1 MDMMTTGVA
10 GRTRS
15 KTESFMRD
23 EINKAKKNSVG
34 NQSGSSQN
42 SREERQKRRASIRNA
57 CSPPPPPA
65 NSKRRRKRPSEDDD
79 GVEFI
84 RTIKNPEDKREDEND
99 VEFIEIINPEGKRE
113 VDDDVEC
120 LGTIN
125 SGGKRDGEHVEDDNV
140 GSASVIAPSLESRSP
155 NPDRDCDFAVDDANS
170 KGEKETS
177 ILTPSSPDDD
187 DVVFLGTTFREKDH
201 VEESNVDMVIDFSV
215 NDANSSGEKET
226 SPLPPS
232 APDDDDDDDEDDEDV
247 VFMGTIPREQ
257 EDVDDTDLRAEE
269 KTSTLGIS
277 ESDDVVSLSSGEE
290 GSMEE
295 LETGSSDEDADSDSS
310 DYIKESSDSSYSES
324 SESDFDDCSEDEEA
338 GSARDTAKGRKS
350 SNEKV
355 YTGEKR
361 KRKRKT
367 SPIEN
372 NLDLF
377 DLLAKS
383 IWERTKIFEEE
394 DICSGDETAEAVSRE
409 DPIVRESVG
418 EKVYEQRKRKRSHRE
433 KEKNHTKVDVSFDG
447 GETLWETPPLNLRFG
462 CDCEDPKPIEKT
474 EEEEEIDNLWADMA
488 LALTLEG
495 VHSSTPFKK
504 GDVPCIN
511 GKHDFVLDEEIG
523 LKCLHCSYVS
533 VEIRDI
539 SPAMDKN
546 RSNVYEKKTRNDRK
560 GETFF
565 NGLEFEASDKSSHVA
580 SLDDDDT
587 QGTVWEYVPG
597 VKDTLYPHQ
606 QEGFEFIWKNLAG
619 TTKLDKLKSSAVKES
634 GGCIMSHSPGTGKTR
649 LTIVF
654 LQSYLERFPDSH
666 PVVIAPASLM
676 LTWEEEFKKW
686 NANIPF
692 YNMSNQEFSGQEIQS
707 AVAHLKGNKNHR
719 SNKHSVRMVKL
730 YSWRNKKSIL
740 GVSYNLYEKLASN
753 KYASEKPEFGK
764 MLLEL
769 PGLMVLDEGH
779 TPRNQNSRIWQ
790 VLCEVKTEKRIIL
803 SGTPFQNNFKELS
816 NVLCLARPAYKDK
829 ISSRLQD
836 LSKLSQEGKN
846 GRFDEEVGIMEL
858 KDMIA
863 PFVHVH
869 KGNILRE
876 SLPGLRDSVVVLNPP
891 FIQEKILNRID
902 PAQNTFELEHKLS
915 AVSVH
920 PSLYLCCNPTKKED
934 MFIGQRLL
942 TTLDKIK
949 LDSKEGAK
957 TRFLIDFIR
966 LSETL
971 KEKVLVFSQYIDTL
985 KLISD
990 QLSAVFRWTEGEEI
1004 LFMHGQ
1010 LEQKD
1015 RQHLINNFNKPD
1027 SASKVLL
1034 ASTKSC
1040 SEGINLVGASRVVL
1054 LDVVWNPSV
1063 ERQAISR
1070 AYRIGQ
1076 KRVVYTYHLMVKGTS
1091 EWGKYCKQTKK
1102 HRISEMVFTSTD
1114 ENDKLI
1120 NNEVVS
1126 EDRILDEMVRHE
1138 KLKDMFEKILN
1149 RPKESDMF
1157 TNIL

>member
-1 MDMMTTGVA
+1 MDMTTGVS

-15 KTESFMRD
+15 KTESYMRD
-23 EINKAKKNSVG
+23 EINKRKRNSVG
-34 NQSGSSQN
+34 NQSGSSVN

-57 CSPPPPPA
+57 CSSSSPPPA
-65 NSKRRRKRPSEDDD
+65 KSKRRRNTASEDDD

-84 RTIKNPEDKREDEND
+84 RIIQNPEDKREDEND
-99 VEFIEIINPEGKRE
+99 VVLIEIINPEGKRE
-113 VDDDVEC
+113 DEDDELQC

-125 SGGKRDGEHVEDDNV
+125 PEGKRDNEHVEHV
-140 GSASVIAPSLESRSP
+140 VSASVIAPSLESRSP
-155 NPDRDCDFAVDDANS
+155 DPDRDCDFAVDNADS
-170 KGEKETS
+170 KVEKEAS
-177 ILTPSSPDDD
+177 ILTPSSPDEDL
-187 DVVFLGTTFREKDH
+187 VCLGSTFREKEH
-201 VEESNVDMVIDFSV
+201 VEDHNVDMVIDVSV

-226 SPLPPS
+226 STSLPPS
-232 APDDDDDDDEDDEDV
+232 APADDDGDDEDV
-247 VFMGTIPREQ
+247 VFMGFIPPE
-257 EDVDDTDLRAEE
+257 EEHVDDTDLIAEE
-269 KTSTLGIS
+269 KTSPLEIS
-277 ESDDVVSLSSGEE
+277 ESSSCEE
-290 GSMEE
+290 GSAEE
-295 LETGSSDEDADSDSS
+295 LGTDSSDEDADSDSS
-310 DYIKESSDSSYSES
+310 DYVKESSDSSYAES
-324 SESDFDDCSEDEEA
+324 SDSDFDDSSEEDEA
-338 GSARDTAKGRKS
+338 GSARDTAKGKKIHS
-350 SNEKV
+350 EKV

-361 KRKRKT
+361 KRKRS

-372 NLDLF
+372 NLDLVN
-377 DLLAKS
+377 LLAKS

-394 DICSGDETAEAVSRE
+394 EDSICSGDETAEVVSRE
-409 DPIVRESVG
+409 DPIAREDHMARESVG

-433 KEKNHTKVDVSFDG
+433 KAKNHKKVDLSFDG

-462 CDCEDPKPIEKT
+462 CDCEDPMPIEKT
-474 EEEEEIDNLWADMA
+474 EEEEEIANLWADMA

-495 VHSSTPFKK
+495 VHSSTPAKK
-504 GDVPCIN
+504 GAVSCIN
-511 GKHDFVLDEEIG
+511 GMHDFGLDEEIG
-523 LKCLHCSYVS
+523 LKCRHCSYVS

-560 GETFF
+560 GEPLL
-565 NGLEFEASDKSSHVA
+565 NGLEFEASDQSSHVA
-580 SLDDDDT
+580 SLDDNT
-587 QGTVWEYVPG
+587 QGTVWEYIPG

-619 TTKLDKLKSSAVKES
+619 TTKLDELESSAIKES

-666 PVVIAPASLM
+666 PVVIAPASLL

-692 YNMSNQEFSGQEIQS
+692 YNLGSQEFSGQEIQS
-707 AVAHLKGNKNHR
+707 AVAHLKGNKNH
-719 SNKHSVRMVKL
+719 NKNSVRMVKL

-753 KYASEKPEFGK
+753 KNASEKPEFGK

-779 TPRNQNSRIWQ
+779 TPRNKNSQIWQ

-836 LSKLSQEGKN
+836 LSKLSQEGRN
-846 GRFDEEVGIMEL
+846 GRFDEEVGIVEL

-876 SLPGLRDSVVVLNPP
+876 SLPGLRDCVVVLNPP
-891 FIQEKILNRID
+891 FIQGKILSRID
-902 PAQNTFELEHKLS
+902 LAQNTFELEHKLS
-915 AVSVH
+915 AASVH
-920 PSLYLCCNPTKKED
+920 PSLYLCCTPTKKED
-934 MFIGQRLL
+934 MCIGQRVLA
-942 TTLDKIK
+942 TLEKIK

-957 TRFLIDFIR
+957 TRFLIDFIC

-985 KLISD
+985 KLISH
-990 QLSAVFRWTEGEEI
+990 QLSAVLRWTEGEEI

-1010 LEQKD
+1010 LEQKE
-1015 RQHLINNFNKPD
+1015 RQHIINNFNKPD

-1076 KRVVYTYHLMVKGTS
+1076 KRVVYTYHLMVKGTT
-1091 EWGKYCKQTKK
+1091 EWDKYCKQTKK

-1114 ENDKLI
+1114 EKDKLI
-1120 NNEVVS
+1120 SKEVVS

-1138 KLKDMFEKILN
+1138 KLKDMFEKILH

-1157 TNIL
+1157 TNVL